1 MYHESMSYR
10 NLASTGSIPVI
21 KELDNFLIF
30 TECGSRER
38 EAAILQPRQR
48 QRQLQIFVLSSR
60 SREREGKDLKRGRFG
75 REQYN
80 GSRQEKAYLT
90 RDSREWLH
98 GIVRSGVPGS
108 NRVVGSHPPSDEM
121 ERISPR
127 IAAPPEPC
135 AGTRIVGDSFSFWPA
150 RAAGAIIPSC
160 CNPCNRMVGE
170 NFRIGFNQKLDVG
183 R

>member
-30 TECGSRER
+30 TECGSQER
-38 EAAILQPRQR
+38 EASILQPRQR

-60 SREREGKDLKRGRFG
+60 SRERKGKDLKGGGLGGSSITVLGRSTIRG
-75 REQYN
+75 Q
-80 GSRQEKAYLT
+80 ACLI

-108 NRVVGSHPPSDEM
+108 NRVVGSHPPSDGM
-121 ERISPR
+121 ERILPR

-135 AGTRIVGDSFSFWPA
+135 AGTLIVGDSFSFWPA

-160 CNPCNRMVGE
+160 CQP
-170 NFRIGFNQKLDVG
+170 L
-183 R
+183 